1 MLEKLKSEVELVSRH
16 LRVVRVVA
24 AHQPIG
30 IMKLAEVTG
39 EPSHRIRY
47 SLKVLEAQ
55 GYIRA
60 SPSGAVV
67 TEATEEMLGGFDAE
81 IDTLIALLEEMR
93 DRSGA

>member
-1 MLEKLKSEVELVSRH
+1 MLEKLRSEVELVARH
-16 LRVVRVVA
+16 LEVVRVVA
-24 AHQPIG
+24 ENQPIG
-30 IMKLAEVTG
+30 IMKLAEMTG

-47 SLKVLEAQ
+47 SLKVLESQ

-67 TEATEEMLGGFDAE
+67 TEAADEMLAHFNEE

-93 DRSGA
+93 DGKGT

>member
-16 LRVVRVVA
+16 LNVVRVVA

-47 SLKVLEAQ
+47 SLKVLESQ

-60 SPSGAVV
+60 SPSGAMV
-67 TEATEEMLGGFDAE
+67 TEAAEEMLANFDAE

-93 DRSGA
+93 DGKDA